1 MKIAIAGIATESCT
15 FSSLPTRLEDFRVHR
30 EEDPE
35 FLMDYPS
42 LVDYPDATFVPLL
55 RARAMPGGPVERAA
69 YDALKGELVE
79 RLQAGGPWDGVF
91 LDMHGAMNV
100 AGLDDA
106 EGDWYAAVRNAVG
119 EDCLISASYDL
130 HGNISARIVHNLD
143 MLTAFRTA
151 PHVDYMETRARAI
164 ALLVRCLRDGVRPVM
179 RWVPVPV
186 ILPGERTSTE
196 WEPGQSIYAQIPEII
211 AQTGVLD
218 ASMLVGYVW
227 ADEPRTTAS
236 AIAVAAD
243 VTAADRASQWLAQLY
258 WEARDQF
265 DFGVPTFEPDICI
278 QQAMQATD
286 RPVFISDSGD
296 NPTAGG
302 VGDVPYMLARLLA
315 LEVPDAVY
323 ASIPDAAAMDVIQA
337 AGVGQTVTLSL
348 GGKLDPVNGQPL
360 TVTGEIVTLLEGE
373 NPQAVVKVDGVRVI
387 VTQRRKPFHYEA
399 DFQALGIEPT
409 QHALVVVK
417 IGYLVPDL
425 KRMARTALLALSPGA
440 VNQDIVRLPYQ
451 RLTRPIYPL
460 DPETTL

>member
-42 LVDYPDATFVPLL
+42 LVGYPDVTFVPLL
-55 RARAMPGGPVERAA
+55 RARAMPGGPVERTA

-100 AGLDDA
+100 AGMDDA
-106 EGDWYAAVRNAVG
+106 EGDWYAAVRNTVG

-164 ALLVRCLRDGVRPVM
+164 EMLVRCLREGVRPVM

-196 WEPGQSIYAQIPEII
+196 WEPGQSIYSQIPEII
-211 AQTGVLD
+211 TQTGVLD

-243 VTAADRASQWLAQLY
+243 VTAADQASQWLAQLY
-258 WEARDQF
+258 WEARGQF
-265 DFGVPTFEPDICI
+265 NFGVPTYEPDACI
-278 QQAMQATD
+278 EQAMQAAD

-302 VGDVPYMLARLLA
+302 VGDVPYMLGRMLA
-315 LEVPDAVY
+315 LKVPDAVY
-323 ASIPDAAAMDVIQA
+323 ASIPDAAAMDVIRA

-360 TVTGEIVTLLEGE
+360 TVTGQVLTLLEGD

-399 DFQALGIEPT
+399 DFQAVGIEPT

-460 DPETTL
+460 DPDATL